1 MVGRG
6 LAQLGFSVTKDNESS
21 AAEVLSF
28 QMSRGYIPQGLHG
41 LQGFAAH
48 GLQGFA
54 AHGLQGLPAHG
65 LQGFAAHGLQ
75 GLPAHGLQGFVAQGL
90 HGLPAHGLHGFA
102 AHGLQG
108 LAAHGLQGLH
118 GLFTSAPDEPYRPT
132 LILISSLT
140 LRKATCG
147 LLIL

>member
-1 MVGRG
+1 MDPYHPRNSIVLPIRSVDPVYRVWCVGYWLEKDLRD
-6 LAQLGFSVTKDNESS
+6 LDSRENEAMNSFAAQ
-21 AAEVLSF
+21 VLPF
-28 QMSRGYIPQGLHG
+28 HISRGYIPQGLHG
-41 LQGFAAH
+41 LH
-48 GLQGFA
+48 GLQGFAAQGLQGLA

-65 LQGFAAHGLQ
+65 LQGFAA
-75 GLPAHGLQGFVAQGL
+75 QGL
-90 HGLPAHGLHGFA
+90 H
-102 AHGLQG
+102 G